1 MAHRSGGGSHSGGHH
16 SGGHHSS
23 GSHGGSG
30 GGLRYSNKPF
40 HNARRYRYYDRNG
53 RERYLYCNGVP
64 RKMSILELIIKVV
77 LYLPFVF
84 GSFPIIMMVLS
95 ALEPPSPLEPVYEK
109 TDVHIMDTIGVIDNE
124 ESLEVVLQEFEDKT
138 GISPYVMTVYDS
150 EWQEEYGE
158 LWEYAY
164 RIYVNEFTDE
174 QHFLLVYSE
183 PENAAEL
190 DFVDWSWEEIQGDE
204 TDPILT
210 ETNMERFNKDLNDN
224 FLRDNVSVGE
234 AYETALKN
242 SLSYLMERSNGSK
255 ESVKILI
262 IFFSIWNLIIIG
274 AIVNVISSYKK
285 TNRDYQEVP
294 MEGIVNN
301 PVPGTMGYGYDDDA
315 RYRGST
321 AYEAGKK

>member
-95 ALEPPSPLEPVYEK
+95 ALKPPSPLEPVYEK

-210 ETNMERFNKDLNDN
+210 ETNMERFNKNLNDN